1 MSPGVPLQHPVS
13 HLAADWRRP
22 EILEA
27 IFDQLSDALFLYDNN
42 LHIVAVNPAAERL
55 FGMLAPEMIGKHC
68 QDIFHCAACES
79 GCGIRQ
85 GLGPSAC
92 LPNGTVRIHLESGRE
107 RIVVMRT
114 VQLLD
119 ASGSLAGVVATVR
132 DITGEAEPAGG
143 QIIAESQAMR
153 DVSEFCPAHRH

>member
-27 IFDQLSDALFLYDNN
+27 IFSQLSDALFLYDNN
-42 LHIVAVNPAAERL
+42 LHIVGLNPAAERL
-55 FGMLAPEMIGKHC
+55 FGISASEMIGKHC
-68 QDIFHCAACES
+68 QELFRCTACES

-92 LPNGTVRIHLESGRE
+92 LPNGTVRIHLQSGRE
-107 RIVVMRT
+107 RIVVHT
-114 VQLLD
+114 N
-119 ASGSLAGVVATVR
+119 GTTAGCL
-132 DITGEAEPAGG
+132 EAHLRG
-143 QIIAESQAMR
+143 
-153 DVSEFCPAHRH
+153 